1 MYWFNRTELI
11 TVSEEL
17 TKLDFKELK
26 EIYQQNLEKVI
37 RIARQNDEYLS

>member
-26 EIYQQNLEKVI
+26 EIYRQNLEKVI